1 MQSFSSS
8 TLSLPAGAEKKSKR
22 NILRRLSLGKPKTSS
37 SSSNLGVSSSSANL
51 TSRSTATLAV
61 PPSEESASRRAF
73 DLFSSGPSRP
83 IVDAYASMPSTPRTP
98 KTPTHSMS
106 SKLSF
111 DTRSLRPSVRSRSAS
126 SAARTST
133 SSRTK
138 NEEEVPPVPQVP
150 KMFLISDEVFVI
162 APSASSSKA
171 RTSESSSVPT
181 SSPMLPSSS
190 SVSHRSSGSW
200 LDNLGSPSSED
211 TPTFPRLSKER
222 VAFPTTNSIRSRS
235 SLDEID
241 DQMLLNLCEVP
252 AHKRK
257 STRSNCGHSSTPTRP
272 SRGHARSA
280 SQQAS
285 PPPVPTIPASYARAH
300 ARSGSAPLSL
310 GPLPPQPDEPPTEAV
325 LRRTSQIKKRYS
337 RQGGSP
343 LLTSNSPLMGH
354 SEGTF
359 TSPRQA
365 PSTPKL
371 DSVSS
376 LRNIEAGLSLDSKMV
391 RRNHKRSVSKG
402 SGSKSLDS
410 SFAML
415 KDVKLTPGHIATP
428 TQEEPRELVSR
439 FSEDSDSG
447 SDDPRRL
454 LSLLSPVLGSVAKM
468 PPFLSNNTP
477 STATII
483 TTTTAP
489 SSDTHD
495 SRRNSGISGSKT
507 PDMVAART
515 SSSSSSSYSDLSE
528 IISAD
533 ETVFDLSRK
542 SLDYKTVYAL
552 AQEYAKS
559 SNSISSTSGSARS
572 PDMAKLGRKKL
583 PTPPS
588 AKGANSGFSL
598 WSGRAQRQLPDPVDR
613 SYHLRKY

>member
-8 TLSLPAGAEKKSKR
+8 TISLPAGAEKKSKR
-22 NILRRLSLGKPKTSS
+22 NILRRLSLGKPKASS
-37 SSSNLGVSSSSANL
+37 SSSNLAVSNSSANL
-51 TSRSTATLAV
+51 ASQSTATLTV
-61 PPSEESASRRAF
+61 PASEESVSRRAF

-83 IVDAYASMPSTPRTP
+83 TVDAYASMPSTPRTP

-111 DTRSLRPSVRSRSAS
+111 DTRSLRPSIRSRSAS

-133 SSRTK
+133 SSRAK
-138 NEEEVPPVPQVP
+138 GEEEVPPVPQVP
-150 KMFLISDEVFVI
+150 KMFLIPDEVFVI
-162 APSASSSKA
+162 APSPSAFEP
-171 RTSESSSVPT
+171 RTSESSSVAT
-181 SSPMLPSSS
+181 TSPMLSSFS

-211 TPTFPRLSKER
+211 TPTFPKLSEER
-222 VAFPTTNSIRSRS
+222 VAFPTASSICSRS
-235 SLDEID
+235 SLDDID

-252 AHKRK
+252 AHKSK
-257 STRSNCGHSSTPTRP
+257 STRSDSEHNSIPTRP
-272 SRGHARSA
+272 SRGHTRSV

-285 PPPVPTIPASYARAH
+285 PPPVPALPASYARAH
-300 ARSGSAPLSL
+300 TRSGSAPLSL

-343 LLTSNSPLMGH
+343 LLNSNSPLMGH
-354 SEGTF
+354 SDVVF

-402 SGSKSLDS
+402 SGNKSLDS

-415 KDVKLTPGHIATP
+415 KDVKLTPGHMATP

-468 PPFLSNNTP
+468 PPFLHNN
-477 STATII
+477 
-483 TTTTAP
+483 TTTTATNINVAAP
-489 SSDTHD
+489 LSDTHD

-528 IISAD
+528 IISVD

-559 SNSISSTSGSARS
+559 SNSVSSISGSTRS
-572 PDMAKLGRKKL
+572 LDVAKLGKKKL
-583 PTPPS
+583 PPPPPS
-588 AKGANSGFSL
+588 AKSANSGFSL